1 MVLADRY
8 FSGWYDLA
16 LLAQRGV
23 DGVVRKHQ
31 LRATDFR
38 TGRRLGKDDHVVT
51 WPRPARPTWMS
62 REQCATMPA
71 ELELREVRV
80 RVEQKGFR
88 TKSLVVVT
96 TLVDAEAYPADQI
109 ATLYRQRWQAELN
122 LRSLKIVLQMD
133 HLRCKTP
140 DRVRNEF
147 RMHLVGYNLIRRVM
161 AVAAQDAG
169 RSPWEISFKGAL
181 QTVTNLL
188 ARPRCER
195 LARRLVYGVDV
206 RRRIAHCRPPSRSL
220 RTSRQEAETQ
230 EIQTDART
238 A

>member
-1 MVLADRY
+1 
-8 FSGWYDLA
+8 
-16 LLAQRGV
+16 
-23 DGVVRKHQ
+23 
-31 LRATDFR
+31 
-38 TGRRLGKDDHVVT
+38 
-51 WPRPARPTWMS
+51 MS

-188 ARPRCER
+188 
-195 LARRLVYGVDV
+195 LALAASVSPDAWCTGVDV

-220 RTSRQEAETQ
+220 RTCASGSGDPRNTN
-230 EIQTDART
+230 
-238 A
+238 